1 MNPASNRDDMEFAIM
16 WCNEEKDISSW
27 SEESLVDMTRIICEK
42 YLSKGNYL
50 KTSDGQ
56 NIFVMTR
63 PDRLI
68 SHFGKEGAKSI
79 LKKMD
84 EAAAE
89 YGGFYYIGIKYPT
102 VADATELKDV
112 GFEALTLYS
121 YSTEGI
127 PTGAMEASYDK
138 ILPYVEPII
147 RAGDKADILPII
159 PCVSPNWDSRPWADL
174 GDRGTW
180 RTRIYP

>member
-1 MNPASNRDDMEFAIM
+1 
-16 WCNEEKDISSW
+16 
-27 SEESLVDMTRIICEK
+27 
-42 YLSKGNYL
+42 
-50 KTSDGQ
+50 
-56 NIFVMTR
+56 MTR

-180 RTRIYP
+180 RTGSTPELFAEMCTTLRKYVDPELNMMMIGTGMSSEKARI